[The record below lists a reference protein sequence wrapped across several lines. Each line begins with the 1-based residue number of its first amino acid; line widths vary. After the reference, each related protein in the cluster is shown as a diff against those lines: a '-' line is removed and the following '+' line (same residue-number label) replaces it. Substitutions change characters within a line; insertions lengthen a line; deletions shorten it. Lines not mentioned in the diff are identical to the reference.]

1 MKMAKYNFRTIKKEI
16 DRDIWHN
23 GYLIYGEEHYLIKQ
37 IIDLIC
43 RKFIEPQMRDIDL
56 VKIKVGSKLSSEDI
70 ERVKQELQTPA
81 FMSECKV
88 ILLEKTGIFAR
99 AAQGQAEVHK
109 KNQEEFARIFSLL
122 NSGSCLIFYEE
133 TVDGRLKKHL
143 RSWLEAGG
151 VQVEIGR
158 EEISVLR
165 HWLQVK
171 AQQKKLGLTIEAA
184 DNLIDRCES
193 DMTQLEQEFNK
204 ALLYAEYAGLPG
216 IDLATIDL
224 VCKSDVRGTV
234 FDLTDAVSAGKT
246 DQALNLLDTLL
257 ILKEPL
263 PLIRFMFTRH
273 IKQLICAKELGNEQL
288 LIKQIGVYPF
298 VARRLLKQ
306 ARNMSLD
313 DLEHFYRLAFE
324 SDWKVKRGHMTDRL
338 SFETLLIEASLTF
351 ASKVR

>member
-1 MKMAKYNFRTIKKEI
+1 MTKYNFRTIKQEI
-16 DRDIWHN
+16 DQDIWHN
-23 GYLIYGEEHYLIKQ
+23 AYLIYGEEKYLIKQ

-43 RKFIEPQMRDIDL
+43 EKFVEPQMQDIDL
-56 VKIKVGSKLSSEDI
+56 VKISVDSKLSDGDI
-70 ERVKQELQTPA
+70 EYVKQELQTPA
-81 FMSECKV
+81 FMSERKV
-88 ILLEKTGIFAR
+88 ILLEKTGVFAR
-99 AAQGQAEVHK
+99 AAQDQSEDHK
-109 KNQEEFARIFSLL
+109 KNQEAFSQIYSLL
-122 NSGSCLIFYEE
+122 NSGSCLILHEE
-133 TVDGRLKKHL
+133 TVDGRFKKKL
-143 RSWLEAGG
+143 QNWFEAGG

-158 EEISVLR
+158 EEINVLR
-165 HWLQVK
+165 CWLQAK

-193 DMTQLEQEFNK
+193 DMTQLEQEFSK
-204 ALLYAEYAGLPG
+204 AMLYAEYAELPG
-216 IDLATIDL
+216 IDLATINL

-234 FDLTDAVSAGKT
+234 FDLTDAVSAGQT
-246 DQALNLLDTLL
+246 DQALKLLDTLL

-273 IKQLICAKELGNEQL
+273 IKQLICAKELGNVQL

-306 ARNMSLD
+306 ARNMSLEK
-313 DLEHFYRLAFE
+313 LEHFYRLAFE